1 MVGPAAVAQTVVMVV
16 TDKLVSWRCVLK
28 EERL

>member
-1 MVGPAAVAQTVVMVV
+1 MVGAAAMAQTVVMVV

-28 EERL
+28 ERL